1 MRNSQSSLLIGAMDK
16 NEYWLLDSVVEKWD
30 SLKSLVSDDI
40 EGAFN
45 KRSHGLNRDEL
56 VSVLDHLFQRGDLLA
71 RRREK
76 SVSKGFFIPTRR
88 EIEEA
93 LDGRLN
99 CFYGLT
105 SQGGARWEEVSQP
118 QWERYISSSVYA
130 EPQEGETIGSDR
142 ALVEQYELLSRY
154 DSEVSVIPG
163 SEQWDVLRPWQATYW
178 KELPL
183 GHRLRFKYEWVE
195 RRPERPNPEIEKWF
209 KEIHNWY
216 TPYTES

>member
-1 MRNSQSSLLIGAMDK
+1 MDK

-30 SLKSLVSDDI
+30 SLKCLVSDDI

-56 VSVLDHLFQRGDLLA
+56 VSVLDRLFRRRDLLA
-71 RRREK
+71 QRMEK
-76 SVSKGFFIPTRR
+76 SVSGFFIPTKT
-88 EIEEA
+88 EIEDA
-93 LDGRLN
+93 FDGRLN

-105 SQGGARWEEVSQP
+105 AQGGARWEEVSQP
-118 QWERYISSSVYA
+118 NWERYICDSVYA

-142 ALVEQYELLSRY
+142 GLVEQYDLLSRY
-154 DSEVSVIPG
+154 DSEISVVPG
-163 SEQWDVLRPWQATYW
+163 SKHWDVLRPWQATYW
-178 KELPL
+178 KELPV

-195 RRPERPNPEIEKWF
+195 RTPEPTNPKIWEWF
-209 KEIHNWY
+209 KEIHKWY